1 MVRSEETQKKEKT
14 KDWNTV
20 GMFPDAVGLH

>member
-1 MVRSEETQKKEKT
+1 MRSEVTQKKEKT
-14 KDWNTV
+14 KDWNTTV